1 MRKRLSRWNARAAML
16 GGAVAMVLL
25 PLAGVGHADL
35 VRGSKL
41 EETVP
46 TANATYLAWTQNSKR
61 HPKHHDVYARTF
73 GQSSVKFKVNANGT
87 SGFTGGIDQST
98 NTLVYTQVRHGQA
111 DLKLFNLG
119 TKARLGVPGANTTA
133 TEFFPTMSGNEIL
146 FSRYKNATS
155 RYSIQLYDRVSHTAM
170 QLWSGSAFAAAG
182 QVNGNWAVW
191 NVCPDGSPCN
201 VYRYNLT
208 TQKTIRVPNLQ
219 GLDQYAPIVT
229 PGGTVFFARSGM
241 DFTAHN
247 RLIRYPFGGPSEIVL
262 ALKGG
267 RGIGSMFAYTGAGS
281 TTTVYYDRYDKS
293 ADQWDIF
300 DLVRSGEA
308 GPIVRSTNAPSPA
321 GGARTDR
328 PAKLGAGFPLR

>member
-1 MRKRLSRWNARAAML
+1 MRKRLFRRNARAAML
-16 GGAVAMVLL
+16 GGTVAMVLF

-61 HPKHHDVYARTF
+61 HPKHHDVYARAF
-73 GQSSVKFKVNANGT
+73 GQTSEKFKVNASGT

-98 NTLVYTQVRHGQA
+98 NTLVYTQIRHGQA
-111 DLKLFNLG
+111 DLKLFNLA
-119 TKARLGVPGANTTA
+119 TKARLGVPGANTPA

-146 FSRYKNATS
+146 FTRYANATS
-155 RYSIQLYDRVSHTAM
+155 TYSVQLYDRVSHTAT
-170 QLWSGSAFAAAG
+170 QLWSGTAFAASG

-191 NVCPDGSPCN
+191 NVCPNGGACN
-201 VYRYNLT
+201 VYRYNT
-208 TQKTIRVPNLQ
+208 ATQKTIRVPNLQ
-219 GLDQYAPIVT
+219 GLDQYAPCVT
-229 PGGTVFFARSGM
+229 PGGTVFFARSGT

-262 ALKGG
+262 ALQGG
-267 RGIGSMFAYTGAGS
+267 RGIGSMFAYTGGGS

-293 ADQWDIF
+293 ANQWDIL
-300 DLVRSGEA
+300 DLVRPGEA

-321 GGARTDR
+321 GATTDR
-328 PAKLGAGFPLR
+328 PAKMGAGFPLR

>member
-1 MRKRLSRWNARAAML
+1 MRKRLSTWNARAAML

-61 HPKHHDVYARTF
+61 HPKHHDVYARAF
-73 GQSSVKFKVNANGT
+73 GQSSEKFKVNAKNT
-87 SGFTGGIDQST
+87 SGFTGGIDHST
-98 NTLVYTQVRHGQA
+98 DTLVYTQVRHGQA

-146 FSRYKNATS
+146 FSRYTNATS
-155 RYSIQLYDRVSHTAM
+155 KYSIQLYDRVSHTTT

-191 NVCPDGSPCN
+191 NVCPNGSPCN
-201 VYRYNLT
+201 VYRYNVS

-219 GLDQYAPIVT
+219 GLDQYAPTVT
-229 PGGTVFFARSGM
+229 PGGTVFFARSGT

-262 ALKGG
+262 AMEGG
-267 RGIGSMFAYTGAGS
+267 TGIGSMFAYTGAGPS
-281 TTTVYYDRYDKS
+281 TTIYYDRFDK
-293 ADQWDIF
+293 AANQWDIF
-300 DLVRSGEA
+300 DLVRPGEA
-308 GPIVRSTNAPSPA
+308 GPIVRSANSPSPA
-321 GGARTDR
+321 GVTADR
-328 PAKLGAGFPLR
+328 PAKQGAGIPLR

>member
-1 MRKRLSRWNARAAML
+1 MKRRLSGWDAA
-16 GGAVAMVLL
+16 GALAGAIAIVLL

-73 GQSSVKFKVNANGT
+73 GQSSVKFKVNASGT
-87 SGFTGGIDQST
+87 SGFTGGIDPST

-111 DLKLFNLG
+111 DLKIFNLD

-133 TEFFPTMSGNEIL
+133 TEFFPTMSGNKIL
-146 FSRYKNATS
+146 FTRYTNATS
-155 RYSIQLYDRVSHTAM
+155 TYSIQLYDRVAHTAK
-170 QLWSGSAFAAAG
+170 QLWSGTGFAASG

-191 NVCPDGSPCN
+191 NVCPNSAPCN
-201 VYRYNLT
+201 VYRYNVT

-229 PGGTVFFARSGM
+229 PGGTVFFARSGS

-262 ALKGG
+262 AMEGG
-267 RGIGSMFAYTGAGS
+267 TGIGSTFAYTGAGP
-281 TTTVYYDRYDKS
+281 TTTIYYDRFDKS
-293 ADQWDIF
+293 ANEWDIF
-300 DLVRSGEA
+300 DLVRGGQA
-308 GPIVRSTNAPSPA
+308 GPIRRSARSPSRSA
-321 GGARTDR
+321 GTAER
-328 PAKLGAGFPLR
+328 PA

>member
-1 MRKRLSRWNARAAML
+1 MTKKLSTWNARAAML

-61 HPKHHDVYARTF
+61 RPKHHDVYARTF
-73 GQSSVKFKVNANGT
+73 GQSSVKFKVNATGT

-98 NTLVYTQVRHGQA
+98 NTLVYTQIRHGQA
-111 DLKLFNLG
+111 DLKLFDLD
-119 TKARLGVPGANTTA
+119 TKARVGVPEANTSA
-133 TEFFPTMSGNEIL
+133 TEFFPTMSGNHIL
-146 FSRYKNATS
+146 FTRYTNATS
-155 RYSIQLYDRVSHTAM
+155 TYSIQLYDRVSHTTT
-170 QLWSGSAFAAAG
+170 QLWSGTPFAASG

-191 NVCPDGSPCN
+191 NVCPNGAACN

-208 TQKTIRVPNLQ
+208 TQKAIRIPNLQ
-219 GLDQYAPIVT
+219 GLDQYAPAVT
-229 PGGTVFFARSGM
+229 PGGTVFFARSGT

-247 RLIRYPFGGPSEIVL
+247 RLIRYPFGGPSEIVTPME
-262 ALKGG
+262 GG
-267 RGIGSMFAYTGAGS
+267 TGIGSMFAYTGSGPS
-281 TTTVYYDRYDKS
+281 TTIYYDRYDKD

-300 DLVRSGEA
+300 DLVRPGEA
-308 GPIVRSTNAPSPA
+308 GPIVRSANAPSPA
-321 GGARTDR
+321 GATTDG